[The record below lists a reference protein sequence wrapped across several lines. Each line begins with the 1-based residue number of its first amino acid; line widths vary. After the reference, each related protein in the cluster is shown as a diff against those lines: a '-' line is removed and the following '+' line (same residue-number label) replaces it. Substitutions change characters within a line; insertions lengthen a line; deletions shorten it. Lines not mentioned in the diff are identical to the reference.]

1 MNYLS
6 TILAVAMGGAIG
18 AMLRYCLSS
27 TLDKNKF
34 DFPFGT
40 FLANMLAS
48 FMLGLFLGLAKS
60 EPTSEVFISFT
71 QGGFCATLSTFSSLA
86 FQIASMLRQKRYEE
100 AFAYSLTTFLLGML
114 LFTIALKIF

>member
-1 MNYLS
+1 MNYIS
-6 TILAVAMGGAIG
+6 TILAVSVGGAIG

-27 TLDKNKF
+27 TLDKNRF
-34 DFPFGT
+34 DLPFGT

-60 EPTSEVFISFT
+60 EPTSELFVYFT
-71 QGGFCATLSTFSSLA
+71 QSGFCATLSTFSSLA
-86 FQIASMLRQKRYEE
+86 FQIAGMLREKRYEE

-114 LFTIALKIF
+114 LFALALKIF

>member
-6 TILAVAMGGAIG
+6 TILAIAMGGAIG